1 MLEQQKLIK
10 NNGKKRVEGYL
21 GPLKSIL
28 KCVILLCSFYVL
40 YLALSVIIYIIYIIE
55 LDGLNT
61 KIYTMLYYRLMV
73 EIRQMKRS

>member
-1 MLEQQKLIK
+1 MLEQQKR
-10 NNGKKRVEGYL
+10 GKKRVEGYL

-73 EIRQMKRS
+73 EIRQMKRR